1 MRARRVPDPAASRA
15 IDWPVWA
22 ALVVVALAA
31 LLVRGYVYW
40 GRPYLPG
47 IDYGQVVLQARLYLE
62 GGALPEKVPYFQ
74 LGQTDWAPLPGV
86 SMLFATL
93 ASLAGRPVMDVLPL
107 VLVFALVEVG
117 GVALLAWS
125 VFRRADA
132 ALMAASVTA
141 VLSGQP
147 EMMAWSG
154 YPNVIGLALLP
165 FVCWAWLEYWRQP
178 DRRRMVLAA
187 LVVVGAASIHH
198 LTTLWLGATLGLFGV
213 FFLIVQPRRSFGK
226 LLPVGVVGLVAG
238 FPVIYQ
244 IIDRYIA
251 SGLLDT
257 LASQPDR
264 FDSVRVN
271 WEGWVRVAEPVSL
284 VVLAAGFTA
293 FLLLRAVRAEARVLL
308 GAYALVSLAMS
319 FGWWWGIEFYYMR
332 ALYFLALPIAL
343 GAAALL
349 YRWREG
355 WLRIAVAAVLVA
367 ALGLSAI
374 QRARDAADYYEAL
387 TPGALEAIDWLEAHS
402 EPDDV
407 VVASTFLGFHLAHLL
422 ERPLLVAM
430 TPVLIGNTQ
439 EMPLAQDAVSIMM
452 GLHDMDEAI
461 DRRGV
466 RFIILKANFPDVP
479 SPFRSQTVMEAN
491 PRLAQVYRNDQ
502 IVIYEVIDA

>member
-22 ALVVVALAA
+22 ALVVVALVA

-47 IDYGQVVLQARLYLE
+47 IDYGQAVLQARLYLE

-178 DRRRMVLAA
+178 DRRRMVLAG

-198 LTTLWLGATLGLFGV
+198 LTTLWLGATLGLFAV
-213 FFLIVQPRRSFGK
+213 AYLVAQPRRSFGK
-226 LLPVGVVGLVAG
+226 LLPLGVVGLVAG

-284 VVLAAGFTA
+284 VVLAAGFT
-293 FLLLRAVRAEARVLL
+293 
-308 GAYALVSLAMS
+308 
-319 FGWWWGIEFYYMR
+319 
-332 ALYFLALPIAL
+332 
-343 GAAALL
+343 
-349 YRWREG
+349 
-355 WLRIAVAAVLVA
+355 
-367 ALGLSAI
+367 
-374 QRARDAADYYEAL
+374 
-387 TPGALEAIDWLEAHS
+387 
-402 EPDDV
+402 
-407 VVASTFLGFHLAHLL
+407 
-422 ERPLLVAM
+422 
-430 TPVLIGNTQ
+430 
-439 EMPLAQDAVSIMM
+439 
-452 GLHDMDEAI
+452 
-461 DRRGV
+461 
-466 RFIILKANFPDVP
+466 
-479 SPFRSQTVMEAN
+479 
-491 PRLAQVYRNDQ
+491 
-502 IVIYEVIDA
+502 